1 MAGLDGI
8 KHQIDPSDHGFG
20 PVDQNLYEMSAE
32 ELREIRSVPGSL
44 EESLAALEAD
54 HSFLLEGN
62 VFTDDLLQN
71 YIEFKRGQSDE
82 VRLRPAP
89 IEFGMYYDV

>member
-1 MAGLDGI
+1 
-8 KHQIDPSDHGFG
+8 
-20 PVDQNLYEMSAE
+20 MSPE

-54 HSFLLEGN
+54 HAFLLEGS
-62 VFTDDLLQN
+62 VFTDDLLKN
-71 YIEFKRGQSDE
+71 YIDLKRSQSDE

-89 IEFGMYYDV
+89 IEFGMSYDV